1 MSQANLWA
9 ALQQSALVGA
19 ERLAVP
25 AIFTQGMDPS
35 APASQQ
41 ALQAALLQPADSKAV
56 QVLRAAAVAAVLER
70 VGWQPGAAQ
79 PQRAAAAMAAPV
91 PPPAEESR
99 PAPQGEPLLGLLGE
113 VLQGNAPE
121 LLALALA
128 SLDEAGQRLPYTLL
142 VPALHQGRQSVELR
156 QWLTPVLGERG
167 RWLAAQNPQWAYAHG
182 VQETADAEQIWQE
195 GSLEQRVALLQQQR
209 DTDPAAARARLEAS
223 LKELSARERAPM
235 VQSLARGL
243 SADDEALLEKLL
255 GDRSK
260 EVRESAASL
269 LSCLP
274 QSPHSQR
281 LAAWL
286 QAMLSQ
292 DAKGEWQIEPP
303 EEGNKD
309 WERDGVTLQP
319 PAYIKGQRAWWLQQL
334 VELTPLGFWQ
344 QQLGKTPEQLWDWSR
359 HSDWKTALRQGWLA
373 ALRAQRDVRWLPLIQ
388 SMESDS
394 RSSNLLPLLMAKLSA
409 EERETQWLAQL
420 QAKRGKSAFIDAIH
434 RIDETMARTALLSPA
449 MSSWLL
455 DALLG
460 TLQSRQP
467 AGNWHSWQADHAILA
482 CARRLQVGDLERFA
496 QLWRAPPAAAVAE
509 PEAAE
514 DAAALVVP
522 EGSTEADIA
531 KVKQEQQARLERLRL
546 RPWDDAQVLAQLNR
560 IVDLRLALSAAQPA

>member
-1 MSQANLWA
+1 MSHANLWA

-19 ERLAVP
+19 ERLALP
-25 AIFTQGMDPS
+25 AIFTQGIDRT

-41 ALQAALLQPADSKAV
+41 ALQAALLQPADSKA
-56 QVLRAAAVAAVLER
+56 QQLLRATAVAAVLER
-70 VGWQPGAAQ
+70 AGWRPAQ
-79 PQRAAAAMAAPV
+79 PAATVATAAL
-91 PPPAEESR
+91 PPPAAESR
-99 PAPQGEPLLGLLGE
+99 PAPQGEPLLRLLGE

-128 SLDEAGQRLPYTLL
+128 SLDEAGQRLPYALL
-142 VPALHQGRQSVELR
+142 VDALHQGRQSVELR

-209 DTDPAAARARLEAS
+209 ATDPAGARARLEAS
-223 LKELSARERAPM
+223 LKELGARERAPM

-269 LSCLP
+269 LARLSH
-274 QSPHSQR
+274 SPHSQR
-281 LAAWL
+281 MGAAL

-292 DAKGEWQIEPP
+292 DAQGEWQIEPP
-303 EEGNKD
+303 QEGHKD

-319 PAYIKGQRAWWLQQL
+319 PAYIKGHRAWWLQQL
-334 VELTPLGFWQ
+334 VELTPLDFWH
-344 QQLGKTPEQLWDWSR
+344 QQLNKTPEQLWEWSR
-359 HSDWKTALRQGWLA
+359 RSDWKSALRQGWIA
-373 ALRAQRDVRWLPLIQ
+373 ALRAQCDVRWLPLIQ

-394 RSSNLLPLLMAKLSA
+394 RSSDVLPLLMAELSA

-420 QAKRGKSAFIDAIH
+420 QAKLGKSAFIEAIH
-434 RIDETMARTALLSPA
+434 RIDEGMGRTELLSPA
-449 MSSWLL
+449 MSRWLL
-455 DALLG
+455 EALLG

-482 CARRLQVGDLERFA
+482 CARRLQAGDLERFA
-496 QLWRAPPAAAVAE
+496 QLWRAPPAAAPAE
-509 PEAAE
+509 PVASD
-514 DAAALVVP
+514 DASALVVP
-522 EGSTEADIA
+522 EGSGEADIA
-531 KVKQEQQARLERLRL
+531 KLQQEQQARLERSRL
-546 RPWDDAQVLAQLNR
+546 RPWDDEQVLAQLNR
-560 IVDLRLALSAAQPA
+560 IVDLRLALQAARIA

>member
-1 MSQANLWA
+1 MSHANLWA

-19 ERLAVP
+19 ERLALP
-25 AIFTQGMDPS
+25 AIFTQGIDRT

-41 ALQAALLQPADSKAV
+41 ALQAALLQPADSKA
-56 QVLRAAAVAAVLER
+56 QQLLRATAVAAVLER
-70 VGWQPGAAQ
+70 AGWRPAQ
-79 PQRAAAAMAAPV
+79 PAATVATAAL
-91 PPPAEESR
+91 PPPAAESR
-99 PAPQGEPLLGLLGE
+99 PAPQGEPLLRLLGE

-128 SLDEAGQRLPYTLL
+128 SLDEAGQRLPYALL
-142 VPALHQGRQSVELR
+142 VDALHQGRQSVELR

-209 DTDPAAARARLEAS
+209 ATDPAGARARLEAS
-223 LKELSARERAPM
+223 LKELGARERAPM

-269 LSCLP
+269 LARLP
-274 QSPHSQR
+274 HSPHSQR
-281 LAAWL
+281 MGAAL

-292 DAKGEWQIEPP
+292 DAQGEWQIEPP
-303 EEGNKD
+303 QEGHKD

-319 PAYIKGQRAWWLQQL
+319 PAYIKGHRAWWLQQL
-334 VELTPLGFWQ
+334 VELTPLDFWH
-344 QQLGKTPEQLWDWSR
+344 QQLNKTPEQLWEWSR
-359 HSDWKTALRQGWLA
+359 RSDWKSALRQGWIA

-394 RSSNLLPLLMAKLSA
+394 RSSDVLPLLMAELSA

-420 QAKRGKSAFIDAIH
+420 QAKLGKSAFIEAIH
-434 RIDETMARTALLSPA
+434 RIDEGMGRTELLSPA
-449 MSSWLL
+449 MSRWLL
-455 DALLG
+455 EALLG

-482 CARRLQVGDLERFA
+482 CARRLQVVDLERFA
-496 QLWRAPPAAAVAE
+496 QLWRAPSAAAPAE
-509 PEAAE
+509 PVASD
-514 DAAALVVP
+514 DASALVVP
-522 EGSTEADIA
+522 EGSGEADIA
-531 KVKQEQQARLERLRL
+531 KLQQEQQARLERSRL
-546 RPWDDAQVLAQLNR
+546 RPWDDEQVLAQLNR
-560 IVDLRLALSAAQPA
+560 IVDLRLALQAAQPD

>member
-1 MSQANLWA
+1 VSHANLWA

-19 ERLAVP
+19 ERLALP
-25 AIFTQGMDPS
+25 AIFTQGIDRT

-41 ALQAALLQPADSKAV
+41 ALQAALLQPADSKA
-56 QVLRAAAVAAVLER
+56 QQLLRATAVAAVLER
-70 VGWQPGAAQ
+70 AGWRPAQPGATVV
-79 PQRAAAAMAAPV
+79 AAAL
-91 PPPAEESR
+91 PPPAAESR
-99 PAPQGEPLLGLLGE
+99 PAPQGEPLLRLLGE

-128 SLDEAGQRLPYTLL
+128 SLDEAGQRLPYALL
-142 VPALHQGRQSVELR
+142 VDALHQGRQSVELR

-195 GSLEQRVALLQQQR
+195 GSLEQRVALLLQQR
-209 DTDPAAARARLEAS
+209 ATDPAGARARLEAS
-223 LKELSARERAPM
+223 LKELGARERAPM

-269 LSCLP
+269 LARLP
-274 QSPHSQR
+274 HSPHSQR
-281 LAAWL
+281 MGAAL

-292 DAKGEWQIEPP
+292 DAQGEWQIEPP
-303 EEGNKD
+303 QEGHKD

-319 PAYIKGQRAWWLQQL
+319 PAYIKGHRAWWLQQL
-334 VELTPLGFWQ
+334 VELTPLDFWH
-344 QQLGKTPEQLWDWSR
+344 QQLNKTPEQLWEWSR
-359 HSDWKTALRQGWLA
+359 RSDWKSALRQGWIA

-394 RSSNLLPLLMAKLSA
+394 RSSDVLPLLMAELSA

-420 QAKRGKSAFIDAIH
+420 QAKLGKSAFIEAIH
-434 RIDETMARTALLSPA
+434 RIDEGMGRTELLSPA
-449 MSSWLL
+449 MSRWLL
-455 DALLG
+455 EAVLG

-496 QLWRAPPAAAVAE
+496 QLWRAPSAAAPAE
-509 PEAAE
+509 PVASD
-514 DAAALVVP
+514 DASALVVP
-522 EGSTEADIA
+522 EGSSEADIA
-531 KVKQEQQARLERLRL
+531 KLQQEQQARLERSRL
-546 RPWDDAQVLAQLNR
+546 RPWDDEQVLAQLNR
-560 IVDLRLALSAAQPA
+560 IVDLRLALQAARIA

>member
-1 MSQANLWA
+1 MSHANLWA

-19 ERLAVP
+19 ERLALP
-25 AIFTQGMDPS
+25 AIFTQGIDRT

-41 ALQAALLQPADSKAV
+41 ALQAALLQPADSKA
-56 QVLRAAAVAAVLER
+56 QQLLRATAVAAVLER
-70 VGWQPGAAQ
+70 AGWRPAQ
-79 PQRAAAAMAAPV
+79 PAATVVAAALPPLAA
-91 PPPAEESR
+91 ESR
-99 PAPQGEPLLGLLGE
+99 PAPQGEPLLRLLGE

-128 SLDEAGQRLPYTLL
+128 SLDEAGQRLPYALL
-142 VPALHQGRQSVELR
+142 VDALHQGRQSVELR

-195 GSLEQRVALLQQQR
+195 GSLEQRVALLLQQR
-209 DTDPAAARARLEAS
+209 ATDPAGARARLEAS
-223 LKELSARERAPM
+223 LKELGARERAPM

-269 LSCLP
+269 LARLP
-274 QSPHSQR
+274 HSPHSQR
-281 LAAWL
+281 MGAAL

-292 DAKGEWQIEPP
+292 DAQGEWQIEPP
-303 EEGNKD
+303 QEGHKD

-319 PAYIKGQRAWWLQQL
+319 PAYIKGHRAWWLQQL
-334 VELTPLGFWQ
+334 VELTPLDFWH
-344 QQLGKTPEQLWDWSR
+344 QQLNKTPEQLWEWSR
-359 HSDWKTALRQGWLA
+359 RSDWKSALRQGWIA

-394 RSSNLLPLLMAKLSA
+394 RSSDVLPLLMAELSA

-420 QAKRGKSAFIDAIH
+420 QAKLGKSAFIEAIH
-434 RIDETMARTALLSPA
+434 RIDEGMGRTELLSPA
-449 MSSWLL
+449 MSRWLL
-455 DALLG
+455 EALLG

-482 CARRLQVGDLERFA
+482 CARRLQAGDLEHFA
-496 QLWRAPPAAAVAE
+496 QLWRAPPAAAPAE
-509 PEAAE
+509 PVASD
-514 DAAALVVP
+514 DASALVVP
-522 EGSTEADIA
+522 EGSGEADIA
-531 KVKQEQQARLERLRL
+531 KLQQEQQARLERSRL
-546 RPWDDAQVLAQLNR
+546 RPWDDEQVLAQLNR
-560 IVDLRLALSAAQPA
+560 IVDLRLALQAARIA

>member
-1 MSQANLWA
+1 VSHANLWA

-19 ERLAVP
+19 ERLALP
-25 AIFTQGMDPS
+25 AIFTQGIDRT

-41 ALQAALLQPADSKAV
+41 ALQAALLQPADSKA
-56 QVLRAAAVAAVLER
+56 QQLLRATAVAAVLER
-70 VGWQPGAAQ
+70 AGWRPAQ
-79 PQRAAAAMAAPV
+79 PAATVVAAALPPLAA
-91 PPPAEESR
+91 ESR
-99 PAPQGEPLLGLLGE
+99 PAPQGEPLLRLLGE

-128 SLDEAGQRLPYTLL
+128 SLDEAGQRLPYALL
-142 VPALHQGRQSVELR
+142 VDALHQGRQSVELR

-195 GSLEQRVALLQQQR
+195 GSLEQRVALLLQQR
-209 DTDPAAARARLEAS
+209 ATDPAGARARLEAS
-223 LKELSARERAPM
+223 LKELGARERAPM

-269 LSCLP
+269 LARLP
-274 QSPHSQR
+274 HSPHSQR
-281 LAAWL
+281 MGAAL

-292 DAKGEWQIEPP
+292 DAQGEWQIEPP
-303 EEGNKD
+303 QEGHKD

-319 PAYIKGQRAWWLQQL
+319 PAYIKGHRAWWLQQL
-334 VELTPLGFWQ
+334 VELTPLDFWH
-344 QQLGKTPEQLWDWSR
+344 QQLNKTPEQLWEWSR
-359 HSDWKTALRQGWLA
+359 RSDWKSALRQGWIA

-394 RSSNLLPLLMAKLSA
+394 RSSDVLPLLMAELSA

-420 QAKRGKSAFIDAIH
+420 QAKLGKSAFIEAIH
-434 RIDETMARTALLSPA
+434 RIDEGMGRTELLSPA
-449 MSSWLL
+449 MSRWLL
-455 DALLG
+455 EALLG

-482 CARRLQVGDLERFA
+482 CARRLQAGDLEHFA
-496 QLWRAPPAAAVAE
+496 QLWRAPPAAAPAE
-509 PEAAE
+509 PVASD
-514 DAAALVVP
+514 DASALVVP
-522 EGSTEADIA
+522 EGSGEADIA
-531 KVKQEQQARLERLRL
+531 KLQQEQQARLERSRL
-546 RPWDDAQVLAQLNR
+546 RPWDDEQVLAQLNR
-560 IVDLRLALSAAQPA
+560 IVDLRLALQAARIA

>member
-1 MSQANLWA
+1 MSHANLWA

-19 ERLAVP
+19 ERLALP
-25 AIFTQGMDPS
+25 AIFTQGIDRT

-41 ALQAALLQPADSKAV
+41 ALQAALLQPADSKA
-56 QVLRAAAVAAVLER
+56 QQLLRATAVAAVLER
-70 VGWQPGAAQ
+70 AGWRPAQ
-79 PQRAAAAMAAPV
+79 PAATVVAAAL
-91 PPPAEESR
+91 PPPAAESR
-99 PAPQGEPLLGLLGE
+99 PAPQGEPLLRLLGE

-121 LLALALA
+121 LLALALV
-128 SLDEAGQRLPYTLL
+128 SLDEAGQRLPYALL
-142 VPALHQGRQSVELR
+142 VDALHQGRQSVELR

-195 GSLEQRVALLQQQR
+195 GSLEQRVALLLQQR
-209 DTDPAAARARLEAS
+209 ATDPAGARARLEAS
-223 LKELSARERAPM
+223 LKELGARERAPM

-255 GDRSK
+255 CNRSK

-269 LSCLP
+269 LARLP
-274 QSPHSQR
+274 HSPHSQR
-281 LAAWL
+281 MGAAL

-292 DAKGEWQIEPP
+292 DAQGEWQIEPP
-303 EEGNKD
+303 QEGHKD

-319 PAYIKGQRAWWLQQL
+319 PAYIKGHRAWWLQQL
-334 VELTPLGFWQ
+334 VELTPLDFWH
-344 QQLGKTPEQLWDWSR
+344 QQLNKTPEQLWEWSR
-359 HSDWKTALRQGWLA
+359 RSDWKSALRQGWIA

-394 RSSNLLPLLMAKLSA
+394 RSSDVLPLLMAELSA

-420 QAKRGKSAFIDAIH
+420 QAKLGKSAFIEAIH
-434 RIDETMARTALLSPA
+434 RIDEGMGRTELLSPA
-449 MSSWLL
+449 MSRWLL
-455 DALLG
+455 EALLG

-496 QLWRAPPAAAVAE
+496 QLWRAPPAAAPAE
-509 PEAAE
+509 PVASD
-514 DAAALVVP
+514 DASALVVP
-522 EGSTEADIA
+522 EGSSEADIA
-531 KVKQEQQARLERLRL
+531 KLQQEQQARLERSRL
-546 RPWDDAQVLAQLNR
+546 RPWDDEQVLAQLNR
-560 IVDLRLALSAAQPA
+560 IVDLRLALQAARIA

>member
-1 MSQANLWA
+1 MSHANLWA

-19 ERLAVP
+19 ERLALP
-25 AIFTQGMDPS
+25 AIFTQGIDRT

-41 ALQAALLQPADSKAV
+41 ALQAALLQPADSKA
-56 QVLRAAAVAAVLER
+56 QQLLRATAVAAVLER
-70 VGWQPGAAQ
+70 AGWRPAHPAATV
-79 PQRAAAAMAAPV
+79 AAAAL
-91 PPPAEESR
+91 PPPAAESR
-99 PAPQGEPLLGLLGE
+99 PAPQGEPLLRLLGE

-128 SLDEAGQRLPYTLL
+128 SLDEAGQRLPYALL
-142 VPALHQGRQSVELR
+142 VDALHQGRQSVELR

-195 GSLEQRVALLQQQR
+195 GSLEQRVALLLQQR
-209 DTDPAAARARLEAS
+209 ATDPAGARARLEAS
-223 LKELSARERAPM
+223 LKELGARERAPM

-269 LSCLP
+269 LARLP
-274 QSPHSQR
+274 HSPHSQR
-281 LAAWL
+281 MGAAL

-292 DAKGEWQIEPP
+292 DAQGEWQIEPP
-303 EEGNKD
+303 QEGHKD

-319 PAYIKGQRAWWLQQL
+319 PAYIKGHRAWWLQQL
-334 VELTPLGFWQ
+334 VELTPLDFWH
-344 QQLGKTPEQLWDWSR
+344 QQLNKTPEQLWEWSR
-359 HSDWKTALRQGWLA
+359 RSDWKSALRQGWIA

-394 RSSNLLPLLMAKLSA
+394 RSSDVLPLLMAELSA

-420 QAKRGKSAFIDAIH
+420 QAKLGKSAFIEAIH
-434 RIDETMARTALLSPA
+434 RIDEGMGRAELLSPA
-449 MSSWLL
+449 MSRWLL
-455 DALLG
+455 EALLG

-482 CARRLQVGDLERFA
+482 CARRLQAGDLERFA
-496 QLWRAPPAAAVAE
+496 QLWRAPSAAAPAE
-509 PEAAE
+509 PVASD
-514 DAAALVVP
+514 DASALVVP
-522 EGSTEADIA
+522 EGSSESDIA
-531 KVKQEQQARLERLRL
+531 KLQQEQQARLERSRL
-546 RPWDDAQVLAQLNR
+546 RPWDDEQVLAQLNR
-560 IVDLRLALSAAQPA
+560 IVDLRLALQAARIA

>member
-1 MSQANLWA
+1 MSHANLWA

-19 ERLAVP
+19 ERLALP
-25 AIFTQGMDPS
+25 AIFTQGIDRT

-41 ALQAALLQPADSKAV
+41 ALQAALLQPADSKA
-56 QVLRAAAVAAVLER
+56 QQLLRATAVAAVLER
-70 VGWQPGAAQ
+70 AGWRPAQ
-79 PQRAAAAMAAPV
+79 PAATVATAAL
-91 PPPAEESR
+91 PPPAAESR
-99 PAPQGEPLLGLLGE
+99 PAPQGEQLLRLLGE

-128 SLDEAGQRLPYTLL
+128 SLDEAGQRLPYALL
-142 VPALHQGRQSVELR
+142 VDALHQGRQSVELR

-195 GSLEQRVALLQQQR
+195 GSLEQRVALLLQQR
-209 DTDPAAARARLEAS
+209 ATDPAGARARLEAS
-223 LKELSARERAPM
+223 LKELGARERAPM

-269 LSCLP
+269 LARLP
-274 QSPHSQR
+274 HSPHSQR
-281 LAAWL
+281 MGAAL

-292 DAKGEWQIEPP
+292 DAQGEWQIEPP
-303 EEGNKD
+303 QEGHKD

-319 PAYIKGQRAWWLQQL
+319 PAYIKGHRAWWLQQL
-334 VELTPLGFWQ
+334 VELTPLDFWH
-344 QQLGKTPEQLWDWSR
+344 QQLNKTPEQLWEWSR
-359 HSDWKTALRQGWLA
+359 RSDWKSALRQGWIA

-394 RSSNLLPLLMAKLSA
+394 RSSDVLPLLMAELSA

-420 QAKRGKSAFIDAIH
+420 QAKLGKSAFIEAIH
-434 RIDETMARTALLSPA
+434 RIDEGMGRTELLSPA
-449 MSSWLL
+449 MSRWLL
-455 DALLG
+455 EALLG

-482 CARRLQVGDLERFA
+482 CARRLQVVDLERFA
-496 QLWRAPPAAAVAE
+496 QLWRAPRAAAPAE
-509 PEAAE
+509 PTATD

-522 EGSTEADIA
+522 EGSSEADIA
-531 KVKQEQQARLERLRL
+531 KLQQEQQARLERSRL
-546 RPWDDAQVLAQLNR
+546 RPWDDEQVLTQLNR
-560 IVDLRLALSAAQPA
+560 IVDLRLALQAARIA

>member
-1 MSQANLWA
+1 MSHANLWA

-19 ERLAVP
+19 ERLALP
-25 AIFTQGMDPS
+25 AIFTQGIDRT

-41 ALQAALLQPADSKAV
+41 ALQAALLQPADSKA
-56 QVLRAAAVAAVLER
+56 QQLLRATAVAAVLER
-70 VGWQPGAAQ
+70 AGWRPAQ
-79 PQRAAAAMAAPV
+79 PAATVATAAL
-91 PPPAEESR
+91 PPPAAESR
-99 PAPQGEPLLGLLGE
+99 PAPQGEPLLRLLGE

-128 SLDEAGQRLPYTLL
+128 SLDEAGQRLPYALL
-142 VPALHQGRQSVELR
+142 VDALHQGRQSVELR

-209 DTDPAAARARLEAS
+209 ATDPAGARARLEAS
-223 LKELSARERAPM
+223 LKELGARERAPM

-269 LSCLP
+269 LARLP
-274 QSPHSQR
+274 HSPHSQR
-281 LAAWL
+281 MGAAL
-286 QAMLSQ
+286 LAMLSQ
-292 DAKGEWQIEPP
+292 DAQGEWQIEPP
-303 EEGNKD
+303 QEGHKD

-319 PAYIKGQRAWWLQQL
+319 PAYIKGHRAWWLQQL
-334 VELTPLGFWQ
+334 VELTPLDFWH
-344 QQLGKTPEQLWDWSR
+344 QQLNKTPEQLWEWSR
-359 HSDWKTALRQGWLA
+359 RSDWKSALRQGWIA

-394 RSSNLLPLLMAKLSA
+394 RSSDVLPLLMAELSA

-420 QAKRGKSAFIDAIH
+420 QAKLGKSAFIEAIH
-434 RIDETMARTALLSPA
+434 RIDEGMGRTELLSPA
-449 MSSWLL
+449 MSRWLL
-455 DALLG
+455 EALLG

-496 QLWRAPPAAAVAE
+496 QLWRAPSAAAPAE
-509 PEAAE
+509 PVASD
-514 DAAALVVP
+514 DASALVVP
-522 EGSTEADIA
+522 EGSSEADIA
-531 KVKQEQQARLERLRL
+531 KLQQEQQARLERSRL
-546 RPWDDAQVLAQLNR
+546 RPWDDEQVLAQLNR
-560 IVDLRLALSAAQPA
+560 IVDLRLALQAARIA

>member
-1 MSQANLWA
+1 MSHANLWA

-19 ERLAVP
+19 ERLALP
-25 AIFTQGMDPS
+25 AIFTQGIDRT

-41 ALQAALLQPADSKAV
+41 ALQAALLQPADSKA
-56 QVLRAAAVAAVLER
+56 QQLLRATAVAAVLER
-70 VGWQPGAAQ
+70 AGWRPAQ
-79 PQRAAAAMAAPV
+79 PDATVVAAAL
-91 PPPAEESR
+91 PPPAAESR
-99 PAPQGEPLLGLLGE
+99 PAPQGEPLLRLLGE

-128 SLDEAGQRLPYTLL
+128 SLDEAGQRLPYALL
-142 VPALHQGRQSVELR
+142 VDALHQGRQSVELR

-209 DTDPAAARARLEAS
+209 ATDPAGARARLEAS
-223 LKELSARERAPM
+223 LKELGARERAPM

-269 LSCLP
+269 LARLP
-274 QSPHSQR
+274 HSPHSQR
-281 LAAWL
+281 MGAAL

-292 DAKGEWQIEPP
+292 DAQGEWQIEPP
-303 EEGNKD
+303 QEGHKD

-319 PAYIKGQRAWWLQQL
+319 PAYIKGHRAWWLQQL
-334 VELTPLGFWQ
+334 VELTPLDFWH
-344 QQLGKTPEQLWDWSR
+344 QQLNKTPEQLWEWSR
-359 HSDWKTALRQGWLA
+359 RSDWKSALRQGWIA
-373 ALRAQRDVRWLPLIQ
+373 ALRAQRNVRWLPLIQ

-394 RSSNLLPLLMAKLSA
+394 RSSDVLPLLMAELSA

-420 QAKRGKSAFIDAIH
+420 QAKLGKSAFIEAIH
-434 RIDETMARTALLSPA
+434 RIDEGMGRTELLSPA
-449 MSSWLL
+449 MSRWLL
-455 DALLG
+455 EALLG

-496 QLWRAPPAAAVAE
+496 QLWRAPSAAAPAE
-509 PEAAE
+509 PVASD
-514 DAAALVVP
+514 DASALVVP
-522 EGSTEADIA
+522 EGSGEADIA
-531 KVKQEQQARLERLRL
+531 KLQQEQQARLERSRL
-546 RPWDDAQVLAQLNR
+546 RPWDDEQVLAQLNR
-560 IVDLRLALSAAQPA
+560 IVDLRLALQAARIA

>member
-1 MSQANLWA
+1 MSHANLWA

-19 ERLAVP
+19 ERLALP
-25 AIFTQGMDPS
+25 AIFTQGIDRT

-41 ALQAALLQPADSKAV
+41 ALQAALLQPADSKA
-56 QVLRAAAVAAVLER
+56 QQLLRATAVAAVLER
-70 VGWQPGAAQ
+70 AGWRPAQ
-79 PQRAAAAMAAPV
+79 PAATVATAAL
-91 PPPAEESR
+91 PPPAAESR
-99 PAPQGEPLLGLLGE
+99 PAPQGEPLLRLLGE

-128 SLDEAGQRLPYTLL
+128 SLDEAGQRLPYALL
-142 VPALHQGRQSVELR
+142 VDALHQGRQSVELR

-195 GSLEQRVALLQQQR
+195 GSLEQRVALLLQQR
-209 DTDPAAARARLEAS
+209 ATDPAGARARLEAS
-223 LKELSARERAPM
+223 LKELGARERAPM

-269 LSCLP
+269 LARLP
-274 QSPHSQR
+274 HSPHSQR
-281 LAAWL
+281 MGAAL

-292 DAKGEWQIEPP
+292 DAQGEWQIEPP
-303 EEGNKD
+303 QEGHKD

-319 PAYIKGQRAWWLQQL
+319 PAYVKGHRAWWLQQL
-334 VELTPLGFWQ
+334 EELTPLDFWH
-344 QQLGKTPEQLWDWSR
+344 QQLNKTPEQLWEWSR
-359 HSDWKTALRQGWLA
+359 RSDWKSALRQGWIA

-394 RSSNLLPLLMAKLSA
+394 RSSDVLPLLMAELSA

-420 QAKRGKSAFIDAIH
+420 QAKLGKSAFIEAIH
-434 RIDETMARTALLSPA
+434 RIDEGMGRTELLSPA
-449 MSSWLL
+449 MSRWLL
-455 DALLG
+455 EALLG

-482 CARRLQVGDLERFA
+482 CARRLQVGDLAHFA
-496 QLWRAPPAAAVAE
+496 QLWRAPSAAAPAE
-509 PEAAE
+509 PVASD
-514 DAAALVVP
+514 DASALVVP
-522 EGSTEADIA
+522 EGSSEADIA
-531 KVKQEQQARLERLRL
+531 KLQQEQQARL
-546 RPWDDAQVLAQLNR
+546 RPWDDEQVLAQLNR
-560 IVDLRLALSAAQPA
+560 IVDLRLALQAARIA